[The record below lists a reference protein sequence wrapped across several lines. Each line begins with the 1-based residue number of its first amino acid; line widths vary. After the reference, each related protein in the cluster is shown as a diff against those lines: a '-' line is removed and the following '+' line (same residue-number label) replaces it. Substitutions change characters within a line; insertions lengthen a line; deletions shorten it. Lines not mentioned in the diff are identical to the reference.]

1 MILLVIFII
10 IISYLYFKR
19 TRIEEFENPH
29 KQMDIIN
36 FSKKQSNKESGI
48 FLSNNEG
55 QMSNSENLLSNK
67 STVTIAYSL
76 YEKDESGTLLYVP
89 NNYCQISIESK
100 DEKIQIFI
108 SYLNKIYHY
117 NIDRYIYRNNQ
128 HKLILSLLLNESKQ
142 ELYVNNKKLYFYDSI
157 LKNNSSTK
165 YAITSEPIII
175 NKNKRLKGV
184 LHGIITHNRVIKA
197 KEVQELYNHIKNNF
211 ITRNVNKVE
220 IHKDISPPVKNNTR
234 CNFKNKDICD
244 TCPNTQIDLKN
255 SKIIYETKQCEDRII
270 GYCEANKDYMCDV
283 INITNKLGKY

>member
-1 MILLVIFII
+1 
-10 IISYLYFKR
+10 
-19 TRIEEFENPH
+19 
-29 KQMDIIN
+29 MDIIN

-175 NKNKRLKGV
+175 NKNSAHLGPPQGKQAV
-184 LHGIITHNRVIKA
+184 LI
-197 KEVQELYNHIKNNF
+197 
-211 ITRNVNKVE
+211 
-220 IHKDISPPVKNNTR
+220 
-234 CNFKNKDICD
+234 
-244 TCPNTQIDLKN
+244 N
-255 SKIIYETKQCEDRII
+255 S
-270 GYCEANKDYMCDV
+270 
-283 INITNKLGKY
+283 